1 MASDKMHPFGREE
14 EDSLERLFVFFCE
27 SIRQGQW
34 DLALACIPQ
43 LRQWQGDGA
52 EQVKEILQAIVA
64 CPYKLRWESTSSPH
78 HLAWLWLREVERWWP
93 QDQMLLLSFARG
105 KIEFFLLLEQLQ
117 PEVSQDIIKEL
128 YGAFLNSHNLEKKGD
143 CSQLSLEALSFLWHL
158 LRSRPRLMQAVV
170 AYLLIENPNSVGVEY
185 NYTLQKQ
192 FVDFLRDALC
202 SLKEPEGGS
211 ASGGREW
218 TVKQIYSVVS
228 VLTFNVEKQLCE
240 LRQLCEE
247 LYDAVCTVEYGLSEE
262 RLLGCMLRNQ
272 DQALI
277 SLYTTVATDKRK
289 EKFLTQMPTE
299 KVSLEVS
306 EAEKMTLALFTDS
319 EELSAWKTAYFY
331 CTSNS
336 KHFLEQVL
344 ITGLG
349 LIKRENYCTLSELL
363 KRTFKPLARL
373 LVLLGWTCCRS
384 LESAQSLLRTLHE
397 GKELCYD
404 VVLQDFCSA
413 LSTHTEVLE
422 WCLKQNSNSVRNEEF
437 IQHLY
442 SVDCHSALYSLNRLT
457 NLPALKVKDVT
468 ALLQKQPANF
478 NGDNRS
484 LAMIQRRN
492 LTLYQAFSAIKYAIY
507 SLCVNAHEGSQ
518 CIDCPYS
525 SLDTAVEDA
534 LLDKE
539 LMNDQLSSSGC
550 SRVFKLY
557 FIKCQA
563 FLRVIPA
570 PFRLEVLEN
579 IFSLLFLTYSDLCG
593 DKIRTEGQF
602 GFEEEGETEQIQT
615 FESSTEHPEQT
626 EGRTVNVASSCEGT
640 RTDLEE
646 CMLQRSSRVLYNGS
660 ILNQKTAKPE
670 SKVTGSESESLEYLD
685 LKHFVTST
693 KSGSDV
699 LVDEVTMSIFL
710 EMIEG
715 HLVEMKCQT
724 PQFSG
729 MVPGEDVQLM
739 ECLSCSISV
748 DAFENRLAQLSRYIS
763 EALWRYKVVMSNKTA
778 EGELYCSTKKYP
790 VPSQPPASKRRSR
803 ARRKRTECSN
813 GSHLTVESM
822 SGDLSPSTSD
832 GSVGNLVGTTEQGC
846 RSPDQKRKLLIPLM
860 LAPPESLLISCILR
874 GNFTQA
880 HQVALMFN
888 MQSACCYGELVFMER
903 YQQVI
908 SELAKV
914 EQKME
919 NTTTD
924 NRKLSGGGRF
934 TLQAIGNAA
943 AAGMVFYSIS
953 DVVDKL
959 INSSEGA
966 NSALLE
972 DFWKSK
978 LQIEPSDPLREL
990 LEDLSAAAMAVFDLA
1005 CTQCQLWKTCKQLLE
1020 TAERRLMAT
1029 FETKSRKI
1037 DSVRCYPDGIQG
1049 FPAVLQQISKILN
1062 CSHSS
1067 RGPSKPETEERAAR
1081 QYNCSITELLLTR
1094 YPVLTEDCIT
1104 SHLILSQCLENI
1116 MKKLEAAM
1124 EPTEIKGNILTC
1136 LMEQTSVRSQDSEGH
1151 PVRNQMKQLL
1161 KNLDQQIQTMKDN
1174 HIRADYVRS
1183 LFDYINTLAA
1193 ILVRS
1198 MNRDLDQS
1206 AEVKVGNPF
1215 LVLRQTPSQLLA
1227 HLLFEKP
1234 ASPDRLFCLLQKEE
1248 LNLNIQKI
1256 IVSCCCEHL
1265 PLWNTKKFGQ
1275 CPAFL
1280 AEVTELIEKHTKDC
1294 LPHLGIEFPSLF
1306 QQTEE
1311 NVKEESRA
1319 ILPGSLGPYSLI
1331 PSALSFLKSRS
1342 KLLAVVVCL
1351 TATRGQKALKQ
1362 NLSWKE
1368 RLSGRT
1374 ETPFDMEQISKECE
1388 QLMKEF
1394 PVLEHFLAAMAE
1406 PLQRSQ
1412 EENNSLVSSL
1422 CGNPYITLMLSGLH
1436 SKAAVNTLIEG
1447 FRQVLSDQDWPR
1459 ALRILDVY
1467 GEEIAEFEHLKD
1479 ILLSCAAVQS
1489 EEGWKYHFRV
1499 QNAVLRGKLTLCCL
1513 EKWPLD
1519 ACLEVLSYCLSDPGT
1534 DEGELKSE
1542 LHTKRKELQVYE
1554 KVLSLKSLLLC
1565 SSWQELQNESS
1576 ENPQTVMDVIL
1587 RAGEFELCES
1597 WVQLHP
1603 VSTYFTMKL
1612 RCEYLLHL
1620 LEQGDG
1626 ERAFQLLQ
1634 GISDHEI
1641 CRAVCEQ
1648 ALDQHPGLA
1657 TRHFLANYLTTH
1669 FHKSLSAARCHE
1681 IQAMRI
1687 GSKLLLTLPESAR
1700 DKYSHLS
1707 SNPLLMLEQLL
1718 MNLKVDWATVA
1729 VRILHHLL
1737 VGQEA
1742 GFAMKDIDAL
1752 LSKYA
1757 AKALEVPYAV
1767 REKTRSDSVIN
1778 LQDLLTQSAGPENLT
1793 ILSSTE
1799 RKASVTSGNSSLQ
1812 GPPILQEC
1820 LLRRSTSVSE
1830 FVPPEIPPAKD
1841 DWVPDDDAVLC
1852 MVCWKERFT
1861 MFNRRHHCRRCGR
1874 VVCNSCSINKMV
1886 VEDCRENPARVCD
1899 QCYSYYH
1906 KKERE
1911 GDPDQSEDVNGND
1924 GGLDFAAALQN
1935 PLVAENPWCLTLNES
1950 ENENERSEFFYEQA
1964 PSASLCIAIFNL
1976 HSDSM
1981 VCGHQLIDHCSKLS
1995 RALTNPE
2002 MDACLLMDIMKQLL
2016 FSAKMMFV
2024 KAGRSQDL
2032 ALCDSYISKV
2042 DVVKILVAA
2051 NYQEVPSLEQI
2062 LKPAAITRLRNK
2074 LLETEYY
2081 ALAVEVSTKSGLDP
2095 GGVWHAWGLACLKA
2109 GNLSAAREKFSR
2121 CLKPPLDRNQLTLGP
2136 PLLKEIVQH
2145 LETCVKPVLTALDD
2159 DILASLRELEATL
2172 NVDGFGLEIVGD
2184 GKLKQKVFYQEC
2196 LFYLQMYGPNLAIIC
2211 FYMRHNCMREALQ
2224 HLLDKEC
2231 PDEVFIDGIFVPS
2244 YETGKLHFLENL
2256 MENMD
2261 SSLESWSSY
2270 LIASCKHLQTRGFF
2284 NILYDLQRF
2293 MKDHMRSAM
2302 TCIRFFSHKADSYS
2316 ALGAKQAW
2324 LIEAKGHLKTY
2335 LQEVSSR
2342 SSVRKKTVNSFRKK
2356 MSAADVSRYI
2366 NTIELQIE
2374 VTKFLHRCES
2384 SATSRITGPPV
2395 SLFGNN
2401 NMKMAVACKVLLG
2414 GKNIEEGFG
2423 ISFRIIQDFQ
2433 LDAAAVY
2440 NKAAKH
2446 LLHERQFCQI
2456 RQLLKCVRESGV
2468 ASSEDTDH
2476 LLIRFIEG
2484 GDQQLS
2490 QSKELEKLILE
2501 MKSDENKIKA
2511 FMICN
2516 KYRSAYLVAVK
2527 FEPPRAAQVI
2537 QEVLEAA
2544 ERAEDDLIPKICR
2557 DWLKA
2562 HQPKMLPQK
2571 PHSVLK

>member
-93 QDQMLLLSFARG
+93 QDQV
-105 KIEFFLLLEQLQ
+105 K
-117 PEVSQDIIKEL
+117 L

-397 GKELCYD
+397 GK
-404 VVLQDFCSA
+404 V
-413 LSTHTEVLE
+413 STTNGYLILRDCFWHV
-422 WCLKQNSNSVRNEEF
+422 SEF

-478 NGDNRS
+478 NGS

-626 EGRTVNVASSCEGT
+626 EGRTVNVASSCE
-640 RTDLEE
+640 
-646 CMLQRSSRVLYNGS
+646 
-660 ILNQKTAKPE
+660 AKPE

-778 EGELYCSTKKYP
+778 GNTWRKKDCE
-790 VPSQPPASKRRSR
+790 KID
-803 ARRKRTECSN
+803 N

-1198 MNRDLDQS
+1198 MNRDL
-1206 AEVKVGNPF
+1206 EVKVGNPF

-1479 ILLSCAAVQS
+1479 ILLSCAA
-1489 EEGWKYHFRV
+1489 EGWKYHFRV

-1554 KVLSLKSLLLC
+1554 KSLLLC

-1793 ILSSTE
+1793 ILSNF
-1799 RKASVTSGNSSLQ
+1799 ALCFSGNSSLQ

-1899 QCYSYYH
+1899 QCYN
-1906 KKERE
+1906 
-1911 GDPDQSEDVNGND
+1911 VNGND

-2468 ASSEDTDH
+2468 ASTIG
-2476 LLIRFIEG
+2476 LIGALVF
-2484 GDQQLS
+2484 L

-2557 DWLKA
+2557 DWLSHSRSSA
-2562 HQPKMLPQK
+2562 ARYHQ
-2571 PHSVLK
+2571 

>member
-93 QDQMLLLSFARG
+93 QDQVKAHL
-105 KIEFFLLLEQLQ
+105 
-117 PEVSQDIIKEL
+117 EL

-299 KVSLEVS
+299 KGN
-306 EAEKMTLALFTDS
+306 MTLALFTDS

-384 LESAQSLLRTLHE
+384 LESAQSLNGYLILRDCS
-397 GKELCYD
+397 KE
-404 VVLQDFCSA
+404 VWHVS
-413 LSTHTEVLE
+413 
-422 WCLKQNSNSVRNEEF
+422 EF

-646 CMLQRSSRVLYNGS
+646 F
-660 ILNQKTAKPE
+660 
-670 SKVTGSESESLEYLD
+670 TGSESESLEYLD

-778 EGELYCSTKKYP
+778 GNTWRKKDCE
-790 VPSQPPASKRRSR
+790 KID
-803 ARRKRTECSN
+803 N

-1029 FETKSRKI
+1029 FETKSKRTLCAFAFHKNFEEPRLTTFL
-1037 DSVRCYPDGIQG
+1037 DS
-1049 FPAVLQQISKILN
+1049 FEILN
-1062 CSHSS
+1062 ENSS
-1067 RGPSKPETEERAAR
+1067 G
-1081 QYNCSITELLLTR
+1081 YNCSITELLLTR

-1554 KVLSLKSLLLC
+1554 KGRNIMLIKFSTSIFKRIKMCLISSLFSL
-1565 SSWQELQNESS
+1565 
-1576 ENPQTVMDVIL
+1576 
-1587 RAGEFELCES
+1587 F
-1597 WVQLHP
+1597 H
-1603 VSTYFTMKL
+1603 
-1612 RCEYLLHL
+1612 
-1620 LEQGDG
+1620 
-1626 ERAFQLLQ
+1626 QLLQ

-1799 RKASVTSGNSSLQ
+1799 RKASVTSGKCRTGDVL
-1812 GPPILQEC
+1812 I
-1820 LLRRSTSVSE
+1820 SE

-1906 KKERE
+1906 KKLLCVCNCYFVL
-1911 GDPDQSEDVNGND
+1911 DVNGND

-2145 LETCVKPVLTALDD
+2145 LETCVKPVLTLDD

-2468 ASSEDTDH
+2468 ASTIG
-2476 LLIRFIEG
+2476 LIGALVF
-2484 GDQQLS
+2484 L

-2557 DWLKA
+2557 DWLSHSRSSA
-2562 HQPKMLPQK
+2562 ARYHQ
-2571 PHSVLK
+2571 